1 MSYVLAA
8 PMCSCSIIA
17 VFDQQ
22 IHMWRWTGNET
33 HASLLRPAL
42 ALHAEWA
49 GDCFDGDANGL
60 YQSYINT
67 WPTDSVWYNGGET
80 AEETAYM
87 LRTHAALR
95 DLATLA
101 GNATDAALHA
111 SIVARIT
118 SAFPSLWVTEEGH
131 PAAFREEG
139 GHQRLRPDAWLYSIF
154 LPIEASLLSPAQ
166 AAQAL
171 FYTEWGLERDAILPC
186 DDGSTNCG
194 EVVWVSR
201 TCLRVET
208 FTLALCCLVAIR
220 PPTGYLPCG
229 ACASYGPGTIMP
241 WHRRTSLQGCLTMA
255 LLFWKETCG
264 EICC

>member
-1 MSYVLAA
+1 MRPTRLAA
-8 PMCSCSIIA
+8 ADLRLRFTLNGRVTALTGM
-17 VFDQQ
+17 Q
-22 IHMWRWTGNET
+22 WTLTSRISMRGRLIQSGIT
-33 HASLLRPAL
+33 AARLL
-42 ALHAEWA
+42 
-49 GDCFDGDANGL
+49 
-60 YQSYINT
+60 T
-67 WPTDSVWYNGGET
+67 ET
-80 AEETAYM
+80 ADM

-118 SAFPSLWVTEEGH
+118 SAFPSLRVTEEGH

-171 FYTEWGLERDAILPC
+171 FYAEWGLERDAILPC

-208 FTLALCCLVAIR
+208 FALALCCLVAIR

-229 ACASYGPGTIMP
+229 ACASYGPGAIMP